1 MNGNSVSENRQE
13 ETKKRVGRDSNENKE
28 NRNLK
33 KDREEVRAKDEGGQ

>member
-33 KDREEVRAKDEGGQ
+33 KR